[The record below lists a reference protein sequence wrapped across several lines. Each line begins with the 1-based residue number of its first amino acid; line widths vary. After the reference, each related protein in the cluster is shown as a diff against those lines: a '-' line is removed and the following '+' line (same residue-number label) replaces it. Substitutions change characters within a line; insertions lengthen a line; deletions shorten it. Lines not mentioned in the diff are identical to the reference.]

1 VVSDEERVERR
12 VDQESSDVSS
22 DVPIDLSIGLS
33 ADWPRH
39 PSRRGWKEAVM
50 PLFAPQLESDRQVL
64 SVKTDVRLPTLL
76 KNDTDFIASA
86 QDYVASQ
93 ALP

>member
-1 VVSDEERVERR
+1 
-12 VDQESSDVSS
+12 VSS

-39 PSRRGWKEAVM
+39 PSRQGWKEAVM